1 MTLAATAR
9 PDDRPA
15 AFHLLSVGEQPS
27 LCVHSET
34 CRLALALAH
43 TGDGA
48 EPALWE
54 AA

>member
-15 AFHLLSVGEQPS
+15 AFHLLPVGEQGS
-27 LCVHSET
+27 LCVHLES
-34 CRLALALAH
+34 CALAFALEH